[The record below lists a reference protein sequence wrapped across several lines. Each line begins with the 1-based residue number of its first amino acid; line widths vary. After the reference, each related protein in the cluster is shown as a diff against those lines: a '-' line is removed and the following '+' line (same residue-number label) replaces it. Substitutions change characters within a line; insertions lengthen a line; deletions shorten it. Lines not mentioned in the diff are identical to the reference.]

1 MSQTEKRLMLQGREF
16 ILLGT
21 AHISQESIVQV
32 TTSIREEK
40 PDCVAIELDEQR
52 YASMKNPE
60 AWKNLDI
67 VKVLKNGQGFVLMA
81 NLILSSF
88 QKRMGADVGVKPG
101 EEMKAAIAVAE
112 ELNIPAVMVDRPIQ
126 MTLKRAWAKNS
137 LWGKCKLLAVLLSSA
152 FEKSEI
158 SAEEIEKLK
167 NESEMDSMM
176 NEIAEY
182 LPAVKAVLIDERDRY
197 LASHIWEA
205 QVNGAPAKKT
215 VAVLGRQVGGGGQA
229 VDESGQLRAVGGQLA
244 AHMSHVPDEH
254 AGIPGEIATGKVFG
268 GGGGIWFFAEAH
280 HFVAVVGEGCIL
292 QLAGA
297 FDIAVAGAGPGGFDA
312 DGDESGLSPGQGECI
327 LCQRAEGVVIQNE
340 RIAGDDNHVGLRV
353 AGGDE
358 SYAQGY
364 GWRGIAAG
372 GLGHDVFCGKL
383 GRLAAYLGFLQ
394 VVGEDK
400 DVFRRN
406 QTFHALDG
414 LA

>member
-215 VAVLGRQVGGGGQA
+215 VAVLGAGHLPGVVRYLEALAAGTASSDTTDISQLPPAGVGGKVLGLMFPVLIVGLIVAGFFTGGAKASLDMLVQWILWNGSLA
-229 VDESGQLRAVGGQLA
+229 ALGTLLAGGHIVTVVAGFVGAPLATLNPVVAVGLFTGLVQAWIHKPKVEDMERL
-244 AHMSHVPDEH
+244 SDD
-254 AGIPGEIATGKVFG
+254 ATSFKGFYKNRILRVLLVFFFSSLG
-268 GGGGIWFFAEAH
+268 GVIGNF
-280 HFVAVVGEGCIL
+280 
-292 QLAGA
+292 
-297 FDIAVAGAGPGGFDA
+297 IAVPSLVAT
-312 DGDESGLSPGQGECI
+312 
-327 LCQRAEGVVIQNE
+327 
-340 RIAGDDNHVGLRV
+340 IAR
-353 AGGDE
+353 
-358 SYAQGY
+358 
-364 GWRGIAAG
+364 
-372 GLGHDVFCGKL
+372 
-383 GRLAAYLGFLQ
+383 
-394 VVGEDK
+394 
-400 DVFRRN
+400 
-406 QTFHALDG
+406 
-414 LA
+414 

>member
-1 MSQTEKRLMLQGREF
+1 MSQTEKRLMLQGREI

-67 VKVLKNGQGFVLMA
+67 VKVLKSGQGFVLMA
-81 NLILSSF
+81 NLVLSSF

-112 ELNIPAVMVDRPIQ
+112 ELGIPAVMVDRPIQ

-137 LWGKCKLLAVLLSSA
+137 LWGKCKLLSVLLSSA

-158 SAEEIEKLK
+158 TAEEIERLK

-205 QVNGAPAKKT
+205 QVKDAPAKKI
-215 VAVLGRQVGGGGQA
+215 VAVLGAGHLPGVVRHLEA
-229 VDESGQLRAVGGQLA
+229 LA
-244 AHMSHVPDEH
+244 AGTASSDTADISQLPP
-254 AGIPGEIATGKVFG
+254 AGIGSK
-268 GGGGIWFFAEAH
+268 
-280 HFVAVVGEGCIL
+280 
-292 QLAGA
+292 
-297 FDIAVAGAGPGGFDA
+297 VAGLAFPVLIVALIAAGFFTGGAKASLDM
-312 DGDESGLSPGQGECI
+312 LVQWI
-327 LCQRAEGVVIQNE
+327 LWNGSLAALG
-340 RIAGDDNHVGLRV
+340 ALV
-353 AGGDE
+353 AGGHILTVLAGFVGAPLATLNPVVAVGLFTGLVQAWVNKPKVEDME
-358 SYAQGY
+358 HLTDDATSLKGFYKNRILRVLLVFFLSSIG
-364 GWRGIAAG
+364 GVIGNVIAVPSLVATIA
-372 GLGHDVFCGKL
+372 
-383 GRLAAYLGFLQ
+383 R
-394 VVGEDK
+394 
-400 DVFRRN
+400 
-406 QTFHALDG
+406 
-414 LA
+414 

>member
-1 MSQTEKRLMLQGREF
+1 MSQTEKRLVLQGREF

-32 TTSIREEK
+32 TTSIRAEQ

-81 NLILSSF
+81 NLILSSL

-205 QVNGAPAKKT
+205 QVNGEPAKKT
-215 VAVLGRQVGGGGQA
+215 VAVLGAGHLPGVVRYLEALAAGTASSDTTDISQLPPAGIGSKVLGLMFPVLIVGLIVAGFFTGGAKASLDMLVQWILWNGSLA
-229 VDESGQLRAVGGQLA
+229 ALGTLLAGGHIITVIAGFVGAPLATLNPVVAVGLFTGLVQAWINKPKVEDMEQLSDDA
-244 AHMSHVPDEH
+244 TSFKGFYKNRILRVLLVFFFSSLGGVIGNFIAVPSL
-254 AGIPGEIATGKVFG
+254 IAT
-268 GGGGIWFFAEAH
+268 
-280 HFVAVVGEGCIL
+280 
-292 QLAGA
+292 
-297 FDIAVAGAGPGGFDA
+297 IA
-312 DGDESGLSPGQGECI
+312 
-327 LCQRAEGVVIQNE
+327 R
-340 RIAGDDNHVGLRV
+340 
-353 AGGDE
+353 
-358 SYAQGY
+358 
-364 GWRGIAAG
+364 
-372 GLGHDVFCGKL
+372 
-383 GRLAAYLGFLQ
+383 
-394 VVGEDK
+394 
-400 DVFRRN
+400 
-406 QTFHALDG
+406 
-414 LA
+414 

>member
-1 MSQTEKRLMLQGREF
+1 MSQTEKRLMLQGREI

-67 VKVLKNGQGFVLMA
+67 VKVLKSGQGFVLMA
-81 NLILSSF
+81 NLVLSSF

-112 ELNIPAVMVDRPIQ
+112 ELGIPAVMVDRPIQ

-137 LWGKCKLLAVLLSSA
+137 LWGKCKLLSVLLSSA

-158 SAEEIEKLK
+158 TAEEIERLK

-205 QVNGAPAKKT
+205 QVKDAPAKKI
-215 VAVLGRQVGGGGQA
+215 VAALGAGHLPGVVRHLEA
-229 VDESGQLRAVGGQLA
+229 LA
-244 AHMSHVPDEH
+244 AGTASSDTADISQLPP
-254 AGIPGEIATGKVFG
+254 AGIGSK
-268 GGGGIWFFAEAH
+268 
-280 HFVAVVGEGCIL
+280 
-292 QLAGA
+292 
-297 FDIAVAGAGPGGFDA
+297 VAGLAFPVLIVTLIAAGFFTGGAKASLDM
-312 DGDESGLSPGQGECI
+312 LVQWI
-327 LCQRAEGVVIQNE
+327 LWNGSLAALG
-340 RIAGDDNHVGLRV
+340 ALV
-353 AGGDE
+353 AGGHILTVLAGFVGAPLATLNPVVAVGLFTGLVQAWVNKPKVEDME
-358 SYAQGY
+358 HLTDDATSLKGFYKNRILRVLLVFFLSSIG
-364 GWRGIAAG
+364 GVIGNVIAVPSLVATIA
-372 GLGHDVFCGKL
+372 
-383 GRLAAYLGFLQ
+383 R
-394 VVGEDK
+394 
-400 DVFRRN
+400 
-406 QTFHALDG
+406 
-414 LA
+414 

>member
-32 TTSIREEK
+32 TTSIRAEQ

-81 NLILSSF
+81 NLILSSL

-215 VAVLGRQVGGGGQA
+215 VAVLGAGHLPGVVRYLEALAAGTASSDTADISQLPPAGIGTKILGLVFPILIVGLIVAGFFTGGAKASLDMLVQWILWNGSLA
-229 VDESGQLRAVGGQLA
+229 ALGTLLAGGHIITVVAGFVGAPLATLNPVVAVGLFTGLVQAWINKPKVEDMERL
-244 AHMSHVPDEH
+244 SDD
-254 AGIPGEIATGKVFG
+254 ATSFKGFYKNRILRVLLVFFFSSLG
-268 GGGGIWFFAEAH
+268 GVIGNF
-280 HFVAVVGEGCIL
+280 
-292 QLAGA
+292 
-297 FDIAVAGAGPGGFDA
+297 IAVPSLVAT
-312 DGDESGLSPGQGECI
+312 
-327 LCQRAEGVVIQNE
+327 
-340 RIAGDDNHVGLRV
+340 IAR
-353 AGGDE
+353 
-358 SYAQGY
+358 
-364 GWRGIAAG
+364 
-372 GLGHDVFCGKL
+372 
-383 GRLAAYLGFLQ
+383 
-394 VVGEDK
+394 
-400 DVFRRN
+400 
-406 QTFHALDG
+406 
-414 LA
+414 

>member
-182 LPAVKAVLIDERDRY
+182 LPAVKAVLIDERDLY

-215 VAVLGRQVGGGGQA
+215 VAVLGAGHLPGVVRYLEALAAGTASPDTTDISQLPPAGVGGKVLGLVFPVLIVGLIVAGFFTGGAKASLDMLVQWILWNGSLA
-229 VDESGQLRAVGGQLA
+229 ALGTLLAGGHILTIIAGFVGAPLATLNPVVAVGLFTGLVQAWINKPKVEDMERL
-244 AHMSHVPDEH
+244 SDD
-254 AGIPGEIATGKVFG
+254 ATSFKGFYKNRILRVLLVFFFSSLG
-268 GGGGIWFFAEAH
+268 GVIGNF
-280 HFVAVVGEGCIL
+280 
-292 QLAGA
+292 
-297 FDIAVAGAGPGGFDA
+297 IAVPSLVAT
-312 DGDESGLSPGQGECI
+312 
-327 LCQRAEGVVIQNE
+327 
-340 RIAGDDNHVGLRV
+340 IAR
-353 AGGDE
+353 
-358 SYAQGY
+358 
-364 GWRGIAAG
+364 
-372 GLGHDVFCGKL
+372 
-383 GRLAAYLGFLQ
+383 
-394 VVGEDK
+394 
-400 DVFRRN
+400 
-406 QTFHALDG
+406 
-414 LA
+414 

>member
-1 MSQTEKRLMLQGREF
+1 MSQTEKRLVLQGREF

-32 TTSIREEK
+32 TSSIRQEQ

-67 VKVLKNGQGFVLMA
+67 VKVLKSGQGFVLMA

-176 NEIAEY
+176 NEIAAY

-215 VAVLGRQVGGGGQA
+215 VAVLGAGHLPGVVRHLEALAAGAASSDTTDISQLPPAGVGGKVLGLMFPVLIVGLIVAGFFTGGAKASLDMLVQWILWNGSLA
-229 VDESGQLRAVGGQLA
+229 ALGTLLAGGHIITVVAGFVGAPLATLNPVVAVGLFTGLVQAWINKPKVEDMEKLSDDA
-244 AHMSHVPDEH
+244 TSFKGFYKNRILRVLLVFFFSSLGGVIGNFIAVPSL
-254 AGIPGEIATGKVFG
+254 IAT
-268 GGGGIWFFAEAH
+268 
-280 HFVAVVGEGCIL
+280 
-292 QLAGA
+292 
-297 FDIAVAGAGPGGFDA
+297 IA
-312 DGDESGLSPGQGECI
+312 
-327 LCQRAEGVVIQNE
+327 R
-340 RIAGDDNHVGLRV
+340 
-353 AGGDE
+353 
-358 SYAQGY
+358 
-364 GWRGIAAG
+364 
-372 GLGHDVFCGKL
+372 
-383 GRLAAYLGFLQ
+383 
-394 VVGEDK
+394 
-400 DVFRRN
+400 
-406 QTFHALDG
+406 
-414 LA
+414 

>member
-1 MSQTEKRLMLQGREF
+1 MSQTEKRLTLQGREF

-32 TTSIREEK
+32 TTSIRAEQ

-81 NLILSSF
+81 NLILSSL

-197 LASHIWEA
+197 LASHIWDA

-215 VAVLGRQVGGGGQA
+215 VAVLGAGHLPGVVRYLEALAAGTASSDTADISQLPPAGIGTKILGLVFPILIVGLIVAGFFTGGAKASLDMLVQWILWNGSLA
-229 VDESGQLRAVGGQLA
+229 ALGTLLAGGHIITVVAGFVGAPLATLNPVVAVGLFTGLVQAWINKPKVEDMERL
-244 AHMSHVPDEH
+244 SDD
-254 AGIPGEIATGKVFG
+254 ATSFKGFYKNRILRVLLVFFFSSLG
-268 GGGGIWFFAEAH
+268 GVIGNF
-280 HFVAVVGEGCIL
+280 
-292 QLAGA
+292 
-297 FDIAVAGAGPGGFDA
+297 IAVPSLVAT
-312 DGDESGLSPGQGECI
+312 
-327 LCQRAEGVVIQNE
+327 
-340 RIAGDDNHVGLRV
+340 IAR
-353 AGGDE
+353 
-358 SYAQGY
+358 
-364 GWRGIAAG
+364 
-372 GLGHDVFCGKL
+372 
-383 GRLAAYLGFLQ
+383 
-394 VVGEDK
+394 
-400 DVFRRN
+400 
-406 QTFHALDG
+406 
-414 LA
+414 

>member
-1 MSQTEKRLMLQGREF
+1 MSQTEKRLVLQGREF

-40 PDCVAIELDEQR
+40 PDCVAIELDQQR

-176 NEIAEY
+176 NEIAAY

-215 VAVLGRQVGGGGQA
+215 VAVLGAGHLPGVVRYLEALAAGAASSDTTDISQLPPAGVGGKVLGLMFPVLIVGLIVAGFFTGGAKASLDMLVQWILWNGSLA
-229 VDESGQLRAVGGQLA
+229 ALGTLLAGGHIVTVMAGFVGAPLATLNPVVAVGLFTGLVQAWIHKPKVEDMERL
-244 AHMSHVPDEH
+244 SDD
-254 AGIPGEIATGKVFG
+254 ATSFKGFYKNRILRVLLVFFFSSLG
-268 GGGGIWFFAEAH
+268 GVIGNF
-280 HFVAVVGEGCIL
+280 
-292 QLAGA
+292 
-297 FDIAVAGAGPGGFDA
+297 IAVPSLVAT
-312 DGDESGLSPGQGECI
+312 
-327 LCQRAEGVVIQNE
+327 
-340 RIAGDDNHVGLRV
+340 IAR
-353 AGGDE
+353 
-358 SYAQGY
+358 
-364 GWRGIAAG
+364 
-372 GLGHDVFCGKL
+372 
-383 GRLAAYLGFLQ
+383 
-394 VVGEDK
+394 
-400 DVFRRN
+400 
-406 QTFHALDG
+406 
-414 LA
+414 

>member
-21 AHISQESIVQV
+21 AHISQESIVHV
-32 TTSIREEK
+32 TTSIRQEQ

-205 QVNGAPAKKT
+205 HVNGEPAKKT
-215 VAVLGRQVGGGGQA
+215 VAVLGAGHLPGVVRYLEA
-229 VDESGQLRAVGGQLA
+229 LA
-244 AHMSHVPDEH
+244 AGTASSDTTDISQLPP
-254 AGIPGEIATGKVFG
+254 AGIGSKVLGLVFP
-268 GGGGIWFFAEAH
+268 
-280 HFVAVVGEGCIL
+280 IL
-292 QLAGA
+292 
-297 FDIAVAGAGPGGFDA
+297 I
-312 DGDESGLSPGQGECI
+312 
-327 LCQRAEGVVIQNE
+327 
-340 RIAGDDNHVGLRV
+340 VGL
-353 AGGDE
+353 
-358 SYAQGY
+358 
-364 GWRGIAAG
+364 IAAG
-372 GLGHDVFCGKL
+372 FFTGGAKASLDMLVQWILWNGS
-383 GRLAAYLGFLQ
+383 LAALGTLLAGGHIITVIAGFVGAPLATLNP
-394 VVGEDK
+394 VVAVGLFTGLVQAWINKPKVEDMERLSDDASSFK
-400 DVFRRN
+400 GFYKNRILRVLLVFFFSSLGGVIGNFIAVPSLVAAIAR
-406 QTFHALDG
+406 
-414 LA
+414 

>member
-215 VAVLGRQVGGGGQA
+215 VAVLGAGHLPGVVRYLEALAAGTASSDTSDISQLPPAGVGGKVLGLVFPVLIVGLIVAGFFTGGAKASLDMLVQWILWNGSLA
-229 VDESGQLRAVGGQLA
+229 ALGTLLAGGHILTIIAGFVGAPLATLNPVVAVGLFTGLVQAWINKPKVEDMERL
-244 AHMSHVPDEH
+244 SDD
-254 AGIPGEIATGKVFG
+254 ATSFKGFYKNRILRVLLVFFFSSLG
-268 GGGGIWFFAEAH
+268 GVIGNF
-280 HFVAVVGEGCIL
+280 
-292 QLAGA
+292 
-297 FDIAVAGAGPGGFDA
+297 IAVPSLVAT
-312 DGDESGLSPGQGECI
+312 
-327 LCQRAEGVVIQNE
+327 
-340 RIAGDDNHVGLRV
+340 IAR
-353 AGGDE
+353 
-358 SYAQGY
+358 
-364 GWRGIAAG
+364 
-372 GLGHDVFCGKL
+372 
-383 GRLAAYLGFLQ
+383 
-394 VVGEDK
+394 
-400 DVFRRN
+400 
-406 QTFHALDG
+406 
-414 LA
+414 

>member
-1 MSQTEKRLMLQGREF
+1 MSQTEKRLTLQGREF

-32 TTSIREEK
+32 TTSIRAEQ

-81 NLILSSF
+81 NLILSSL

-197 LASHIWEA
+197 LASHIWDA

-215 VAVLGRQVGGGGQA
+215 VAVLGAGHLPGVVRYLEALAAGTASSDTSDISQLPPAGIGTKILGLVFPILIVGLIVAGFFTGGAKASLDMLVQWILWNGSLA
-229 VDESGQLRAVGGQLA
+229 ALGTLLAGGHIITVVAGFVGAPLATLNPVVAVGLFTGLVQAWINKPKVEDMERL
-244 AHMSHVPDEH
+244 SDD
-254 AGIPGEIATGKVFG
+254 ATSFKGFYKNRILRVLLVFFFSSLG
-268 GGGGIWFFAEAH
+268 GVIGNF
-280 HFVAVVGEGCIL
+280 
-292 QLAGA
+292 
-297 FDIAVAGAGPGGFDA
+297 IAVPSLVAT
-312 DGDESGLSPGQGECI
+312 
-327 LCQRAEGVVIQNE
+327 
-340 RIAGDDNHVGLRV
+340 IAR
-353 AGGDE
+353 
-358 SYAQGY
+358 
-364 GWRGIAAG
+364 
-372 GLGHDVFCGKL
+372 
-383 GRLAAYLGFLQ
+383 
-394 VVGEDK
+394 
-400 DVFRRN
+400 
-406 QTFHALDG
+406 
-414 LA
+414 

>member
-1 MSQTEKRLMLQGREF
+1 MSQTEKRLVLQGREF

-21 AHISQESIVQV
+21 AHISQESIEQV
-32 TTSIREEK
+32 TAAIRQET

-60 AWKNLDI
+60 SWKNLDI
-67 VKVLKNGQGFVLMA
+67 VKVLKSGQGFVLMA

-152 FEKSEI
+152 FERSEI

-176 NEIAEY
+176 KEIAEY

-215 VAVLGRQVGGGGQA
+215 VAVLGAGHLPGVVRYLEDLAAGTASSDTTDISQLPPAGIGGKVLGLVFPILIIGLIVAGFFTGGARASFDMLVQWILWNGSLAALGTLLAGGHILTIIAGFVGA
-229 VDESGQLRAVGGQLA
+229 PLATLNPVVAVGLFTGLVQAWINKPKVEDMEKL
-244 AHMSHVPDEH
+244 SDD
-254 AGIPGEIATGKVFG
+254 ATSFKGFYKNRILRVLLVFCFSSLG
-268 GGGGIWFFAEAH
+268 GVIGNF
-280 HFVAVVGEGCIL
+280 
-292 QLAGA
+292 
-297 FDIAVAGAGPGGFDA
+297 IAVPSLVAT
-312 DGDESGLSPGQGECI
+312 
-327 LCQRAEGVVIQNE
+327 
-340 RIAGDDNHVGLRV
+340 IAR
-353 AGGDE
+353 
-358 SYAQGY
+358 
-364 GWRGIAAG
+364 
-372 GLGHDVFCGKL
+372 
-383 GRLAAYLGFLQ
+383 
-394 VVGEDK
+394 
-400 DVFRRN
+400 
-406 QTFHALDG
+406 
-414 LA
+414 

>member
-1 MSQTEKRLMLQGREF
+1 MSQTEKRLVLQGREF

-176 NEIAEY
+176 NEIAAY

-215 VAVLGRQVGGGGQA
+215 VAVLGAGHLPGVVRYLEALAAGTASSDTTDISQLPPAGVGGKVLGLMFPVLIVGLIVAGFFTGGAKASLDMLVQWILWNGSLA
-229 VDESGQLRAVGGQLA
+229 ALGTLLAGGHIVTVVAGFVGAPLATLNPVVAVGLFTGLVQAWIHKPKVEDMERL
-244 AHMSHVPDEH
+244 SDD
-254 AGIPGEIATGKVFG
+254 ATSFKGFYKNRILRVLLVFFFSSLG
-268 GGGGIWFFAEAH
+268 GVIGNF
-280 HFVAVVGEGCIL
+280 
-292 QLAGA
+292 
-297 FDIAVAGAGPGGFDA
+297 IAVPSLVAT
-312 DGDESGLSPGQGECI
+312 
-327 LCQRAEGVVIQNE
+327 
-340 RIAGDDNHVGLRV
+340 IAR
-353 AGGDE
+353 
-358 SYAQGY
+358 
-364 GWRGIAAG
+364 
-372 GLGHDVFCGKL
+372 
-383 GRLAAYLGFLQ
+383 
-394 VVGEDK
+394 
-400 DVFRRN
+400 
-406 QTFHALDG
+406 
-414 LA
+414 

>member
-1 MSQTEKRLMLQGREF
+1 MSQTEKRLMLQGREI

-67 VKVLKNGQGFVLMA
+67 VKVLKSGQGFVLMA
-81 NLILSSF
+81 NLVLSSF

-112 ELNIPAVMVDRPIQ
+112 ELGIPAVMVDRPIQ

-137 LWGKCKLLAVLLSSA
+137 LWGKCKLLSVLLSSA

-158 SAEEIEKLK
+158 TAEEIERLK

-205 QVNGAPAKKT
+205 QVKDAPAKKI
-215 VAVLGRQVGGGGQA
+215 VAVLGAGHLPGVVRHLEA
-229 VDESGQLRAVGGQLA
+229 LA
-244 AHMSHVPDEH
+244 AGTASSDTADISQLPP
-254 AGIPGEIATGKVFG
+254 AGIGSK
-268 GGGGIWFFAEAH
+268 
-280 HFVAVVGEGCIL
+280 
-292 QLAGA
+292 
-297 FDIAVAGAGPGGFDA
+297 VAGLAFPVLIVTLSAAGFFTGGAKASLDM
-312 DGDESGLSPGQGECI
+312 LVQWI
-327 LCQRAEGVVIQNE
+327 LWNGSLAALG
-340 RIAGDDNHVGLRV
+340 ALV
-353 AGGDE
+353 AGGHILTVLAGFVGAPLATLNPVVAVGLFTGLVQAWVNKPKVEDME
-358 SYAQGY
+358 HLTDDATSLKGFYKNRILRVLLVFFLSSIG
-364 GWRGIAAG
+364 GVIGNVIAVPSLVATIA
-372 GLGHDVFCGKL
+372 
-383 GRLAAYLGFLQ
+383 R
-394 VVGEDK
+394 
-400 DVFRRN
+400 
-406 QTFHALDG
+406 
-414 LA
+414 

>member
-1 MSQTEKRLMLQGREF
+1 MSQTEKRLMLQGREI

-67 VKVLKNGQGFVLMA
+67 VKVLKSGQGFVLMA
-81 NLILSSF
+81 NLVLSSF

-112 ELNIPAVMVDRPIQ
+112 EMGIPAVMVDRPIQ

-137 LWGKCKLLAVLLSSA
+137 LWGKCKLLSVLLSSA

-158 SAEEIEKLK
+158 TAEEIERLK

-205 QVNGAPAKKT
+205 QVKDAPAKKI
-215 VAVLGRQVGGGGQA
+215 VAVLGAGHLPGVVRHLEA
-229 VDESGQLRAVGGQLA
+229 LA
-244 AHMSHVPDEH
+244 AGTASSDTADISQLPP
-254 AGIPGEIATGKVFG
+254 AGIGSK
-268 GGGGIWFFAEAH
+268 
-280 HFVAVVGEGCIL
+280 
-292 QLAGA
+292 
-297 FDIAVAGAGPGGFDA
+297 VAGLAFPVLIVALIAAGFFTGGAKASLDM
-312 DGDESGLSPGQGECI
+312 LVQWI
-327 LCQRAEGVVIQNE
+327 LWNGSLAALG
-340 RIAGDDNHVGLRV
+340 ALV
-353 AGGDE
+353 AGGHILTVLAGFVGAPLATLNPVVAVGLFTGLVQAWVNKPKVEDME
-358 SYAQGY
+358 HLTDDATSLKGFYKNRILRVLLVFFLSSIG
-364 GWRGIAAG
+364 GVIGNVIAVPSLVATIA
-372 GLGHDVFCGKL
+372 
-383 GRLAAYLGFLQ
+383 R
-394 VVGEDK
+394 
-400 DVFRRN
+400 
-406 QTFHALDG
+406 
-414 LA
+414 

>member
-1 MSQTEKRLMLQGREF
+1 MSQTEKRLVLQGREF

-21 AHISQESIVQV
+21 AHISQESIEQV
-32 TTSIREEK
+32 TAAIRQET

-60 AWKNLDI
+60 SWKNLDI
-67 VKVLKNGQGFVLMA
+67 VKVLKSGQGFVLMA

-101 EEMKAAIAVAE
+101 EEMKAAITVAE

-152 FEKSEI
+152 FERSEI

-176 NEIAEY
+176 KEIAEY

-215 VAVLGRQVGGGGQA
+215 VAVLGAGHLPGVVRYLEDLAAGTASSDTTDISQLPPAGIGGKVLGLVFPILIIGLIVAGFFTGGARASFDMLVQWILWNGSLAALGTLLAGGHILTIIAGFVGA
-229 VDESGQLRAVGGQLA
+229 PLATLNPVVAVGLFTGLVQAWINKPKVEDMEKL
-244 AHMSHVPDEH
+244 SDD
-254 AGIPGEIATGKVFG
+254 ATSFKGFYKNRILRVLLVFCFSSLG
-268 GGGGIWFFAEAH
+268 GFIGNF
-280 HFVAVVGEGCIL
+280 
-292 QLAGA
+292 
-297 FDIAVAGAGPGGFDA
+297 IAVPSLVAT
-312 DGDESGLSPGQGECI
+312 
-327 LCQRAEGVVIQNE
+327 
-340 RIAGDDNHVGLRV
+340 IAR
-353 AGGDE
+353 
-358 SYAQGY
+358 
-364 GWRGIAAG
+364 
-372 GLGHDVFCGKL
+372 
-383 GRLAAYLGFLQ
+383 
-394 VVGEDK
+394 
-400 DVFRRN
+400 
-406 QTFHALDG
+406 
-414 LA
+414 

>member
-1 MSQTEKRLMLQGREF
+1 MSQTEKRLVLQGREF

-32 TTSIREEK
+32 TTSIRAEQ

-81 NLILSSF
+81 NLILSSL

-158 SAEEIEKLK
+158 SAVEIEKLK

-205 QVNGAPAKKT
+205 QVNGEPAKKT
-215 VAVLGRQVGGGGQA
+215 VAVLGAGHLPGVVRYLEA
-229 VDESGQLRAVGGQLA
+229 LA
-244 AHMSHVPDEH
+244 AGTASSDTTDISQLPP
-254 AGIPGEIATGKVFG
+254 AGIGSKVLGLVFP
-268 GGGGIWFFAEAH
+268 
-280 HFVAVVGEGCIL
+280 IL
-292 QLAGA
+292 
-297 FDIAVAGAGPGGFDA
+297 I
-312 DGDESGLSPGQGECI
+312 
-327 LCQRAEGVVIQNE
+327 
-340 RIAGDDNHVGLRV
+340 VGL
-353 AGGDE
+353 
-358 SYAQGY
+358 
-364 GWRGIAAG
+364 IAAG
-372 GLGHDVFCGKL
+372 FFTGGAKASLDMLVQWILWNGS
-383 GRLAAYLGFLQ
+383 LAALGTLLAGGHIITVIAGFVGAPLATLNP
-394 VVGEDK
+394 VVAVGLFTGLVQAWINKPKVEDMERLSDDATSFK
-400 DVFRRN
+400 GFYKNRILRVLLVFFFSSLGGVIGNFIAVPSLIATIAR
-406 QTFHALDG
+406 
-414 LA
+414 

>member
-32 TTSIREEK
+32 TTSIRQEQ

-67 VKVLKNGQGFVLMA
+67 VKVLKSGQGFVLMA

-176 NEIAEY
+176 NEIAAY

-215 VAVLGRQVGGGGQA
+215 VAVLGAGHLPGVVRHLESLVAGTASSDTTDISQLPPAGVGSKVLGLMFPVLIVGLIVAGFFTGGAKASFDMLIQWILWNGSLA
-229 VDESGQLRAVGGQLA
+229 ALGTLLAGGHIITVVAGFVGAPLATLNPVVAVGLFTGLVQAWINKPKVEDMEKLSDDA
-244 AHMSHVPDEH
+244 TSFKGFYKNRILRVLLVFFFSSLGGVIGNFIAVPSL
-254 AGIPGEIATGKVFG
+254 IAT
-268 GGGGIWFFAEAH
+268 
-280 HFVAVVGEGCIL
+280 
-292 QLAGA
+292 
-297 FDIAVAGAGPGGFDA
+297 IA
-312 DGDESGLSPGQGECI
+312 
-327 LCQRAEGVVIQNE
+327 R
-340 RIAGDDNHVGLRV
+340 
-353 AGGDE
+353 
-358 SYAQGY
+358 
-364 GWRGIAAG
+364 
-372 GLGHDVFCGKL
+372 
-383 GRLAAYLGFLQ
+383 
-394 VVGEDK
+394 
-400 DVFRRN
+400 
-406 QTFHALDG
+406 
-414 LA
+414 

>member
-1 MSQTEKRLMLQGREF
+1 MSQTEKRLMLQGREI

-21 AHISQESIVQV
+21 AHISQESIAQV

-67 VKVLKNGQGFVLMA
+67 VKVLKSGQGFVLMA
-81 NLILSSF
+81 NLVLSSF

-112 ELNIPAVMVDRPIQ
+112 ELGIPAVMVDRPIQ

-137 LWGKCKLLAVLLSSA
+137 LWGKCKLLSVLLSSA

-158 SAEEIEKLK
+158 TAEEIERLK

-205 QVNGAPAKKT
+205 KVEDAGAGGTSVPAKRT
-215 VAVLGRQVGGGGQA
+215 VAVLGAGHLPGVVRHLEA
-229 VDESGQLRAVGGQLA
+229 LA
-244 AHMSHVPDEH
+244 AGTASSDTSDISQLPPPS
-254 AGIPGEIATGKVFG
+254 IWGKVAG
-268 GGGGIWFFAEAH
+268 LFFP
-280 HFVAVVGEGCIL
+280 VLIVGLI
-292 QLAGA
+292 
-297 FDIAVAGAGPGGFDA
+297 VAGFFTGGAKASLDM
-312 DGDESGLSPGQGECI
+312 LVQWI
-327 LCQRAEGVVIQNE
+327 LWNGSLAALG
-340 RIAGDDNHVGLRV
+340 ALV
-353 AGGDE
+353 AGGHIL
-358 SYAQGY
+358 AVL
-364 GWRGIAAG
+364 AG
-372 GLGHDVFCGKL
+372 FVGAPLATLNPLVAVGLFTGLVQAWVNKPKVEDME
-383 GRLAAYLGFLQ
+383 RLADDATSLKGFYKNRILRVLLVFFFSSIGG
-394 VVGEDK
+394 VVGNLIA
-400 DVFRRN
+400 VPSLVATIAR
-406 QTFHALDG
+406 
-414 LA
+414 

>member
-1 MSQTEKRLMLQGREF
+1 MSQTEKRLMLQGREI

-67 VKVLKNGQGFVLMA
+67 VKVLKSGQGFVLMA
-81 NLILSSF
+81 NLVLSSF

-101 EEMKAAIAVAE
+101 EEMQAAIAVAE
-112 ELNIPAVMVDRPIQ
+112 ELGIPAVMVDRPIQ

-137 LWGKCKLLAVLLSSA
+137 LWGKCKLLSVLLSSA

-158 SAEEIEKLK
+158 TAEEIERLK

-205 QVNGAPAKKT
+205 QVKDAPAKKI
-215 VAVLGRQVGGGGQA
+215 VAVLGAGHLPGVVRHLEA
-229 VDESGQLRAVGGQLA
+229 LA
-244 AHMSHVPDEH
+244 AGTASSDTADISQLPP
-254 AGIPGEIATGKVFG
+254 AGIGSK
-268 GGGGIWFFAEAH
+268 
-280 HFVAVVGEGCIL
+280 
-292 QLAGA
+292 
-297 FDIAVAGAGPGGFDA
+297 VAGLAFPVLIVTLIAAGFFTGGAKASLDM
-312 DGDESGLSPGQGECI
+312 LVQWI
-327 LCQRAEGVVIQNE
+327 LWNGSLAALG
-340 RIAGDDNHVGLRV
+340 ALV
-353 AGGDE
+353 AGGHVLTLLAGFVGAPLATLNPVVAVGLFTGLVQAWVNKPKVEDME
-358 SYAQGY
+358 HLTDDATSLKGFYKNRILRVLLVFFLSSIG
-364 GWRGIAAG
+364 GVIGNVIAVPSLVATIA
-372 GLGHDVFCGKL
+372 
-383 GRLAAYLGFLQ
+383 R
-394 VVGEDK
+394 
-400 DVFRRN
+400 
-406 QTFHALDG
+406 
-414 LA
+414 